1 MQKTLCAL
9 AVFCSF
15 YGCVQESLVEVNPQ
29 GAAVKV
35 VKEDERPFGCRVVGD
50 VHGKSRSTDVDKA
63 RRGAENDLKNQ
74 AAKLKANYVVLE
86 IDRSGHVGTSQYNDA
101 FLGGKALR
109 CEDREKEEKKEE
121 KAKG

>member
-1 MQKTLCAL
+1 MQKTSFAL
-9 AVFCSF
+9 ALFCFS
-15 YGCVQESLVEVNPQ
+15 YGCVQANLVEVNSQ
-29 GAAVKV
+29 GAGVKV

-50 VHGKSRSTDVDKA
+50 VRGKSRSVDVDKA

-86 IDRSGHVGTSQYNDA
+86 IDRSGHVGTSQYSDA

-109 CEDREKEEKKEE
+109 CEDRDKEEKKDE
-121 KAKG
+121 KVKG